1 MCEVRSCGFVVRPC
15 KASRDK
21 SLCRGLRLLLQ
32 VEVWVHIAEAQ
43 GLILDCKDYFAPIV
57 TPYEA
62 WLAFQDLDLNP
73 KEYHMD
79 LACLGEPPQRTCDFF
94 WSIHVASATCARQRT
109 SRFLFQQICVPTRH

>member
-1 MCEVRSCGFVVRPC
+1 MH
-15 KASRDK
+15 
-21 SLCRGLRLLLQ
+21 LLLQ

-73 KEYHMD
+73 REYRMD
-79 LACLGEPPQRTCDFF
+79 LACLDEPPQRMCDFLC
-94 WSIHVASATCARQRT
+94 SIIVVKALCMAMNQPLTFAADLCS
-109 SRFLFQQICVPTRH
+109 QQTPKW